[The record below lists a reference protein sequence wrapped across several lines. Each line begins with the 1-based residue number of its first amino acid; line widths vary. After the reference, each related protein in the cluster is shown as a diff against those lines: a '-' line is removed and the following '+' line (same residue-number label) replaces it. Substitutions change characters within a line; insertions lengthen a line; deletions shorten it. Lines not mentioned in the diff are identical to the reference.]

1 MLLVQVTFQIDKWWR
16 LLGNTKISILK
27 MKVIASYSLFFNVF
41 NLLIKTVRKAVCFI
55 QFNGMYELYL
65 ET

>member
-1 MLLVQVTFQIDKWWR
+1 
-16 LLGNTKISILK
+16 

-55 QFNGMYELYL
+55 QFNGMFELYL
-65 ET
+65 ETIHY